1 MQEAFVPGRR
11 GLNNILIAQELI
23 HSIDNEK
30 GKTGYMAIKVDLEKA
45 YNRLERN
52 FIHKVFQAFNFPK

>member
-23 HSIDNEK
+23 HSIYNEK

-52 FIHKVFQAFNFPK
+52 FIHKVFQAFHFPK

>member
-45 YNRLERN
+45 YNRLGRN
-52 FIHKVFQAFNFPK
+52 FIHKVFQAFHFPK